1 MTSSRPLSGRHGI
14 VTGGSSGI
22 GAATTAHLAEL
33 GADVAVIARH
43 PGDAVA
49 VAAVDGLGKVLRV
62 NADVT
67 NYDTLSAA
75 FSRCREQLGELDFVV
90 ACAGATAQGSILEG
104 EPTEWRSVVATNLL
118 GAAYTARLALG
129 AFDESRRTDLV
140 LIGSVAGRHAY
151 AGEPA
156 YIASKWGVVGL
167 ARVLRLQGAARGV
180 RVTLV
185 EPGLVDTPMTHRNT
199 QLESWLT
206 AVAPLSAHDVADA
219 VGFALAQPPH
229 VAVDEIL
236 IRPMQQQT

>member
-1 MTSSRPLSGRHGI
+1 VTSSRPLSGRHGI

-43 PGDAVA
+43 PGDAA
-49 VAAVDGLGKVLRV
+49 AAAVDGLGKVLRV

-67 NYDTLSAA
+67 DHDSLSAA
-75 FSRCREQLGELDFVV
+75 FSRCREELGEVDFVI
-90 ACAGATAQGSILEG
+90 ACAGATEQGSILEG
-104 EPTEWRSVVATNLL
+104 EPTAWRSVVATNLL
-118 GAAYTARLALG
+118 GAAYTARLALE
-129 AFDESRRTDLV
+129 AFDESRRADLV

-167 ARVLRLQGAARGV
+167 ARVLRVQGAARGV

-185 EPGLVDTPMTHRNT
+185 EPGLVDTPMTHRNA

-206 AVAPLSAHDVADA
+206 AVEPLSAHDVADA
-219 VGFALAQPPH
+219 VGFALSQPPH

-236 IRPMQQQT
+236 IRPLQQQT